1 MISFGHLPEIL
12 QKKYRMKPLKQ
23 NCWDFKNCGRE
34 PGGIK
39 ADKEGVCPAAVERTF
54 DTFNH
59 GINAGRACWLVAG
72 TFCNDEVSGTFAEK
86 IDTCRNCNFYKKIQ
100 ADELSFGFEE
110 DNIILYAATHIGL
123 VRKANEDRYLVKKF
137 SDGSLLFAVA
147 DGMGG
152 QAGGGHAAEI
162 LRGRLANMPLIA
174 VGEEAETLSNL
185 AVETDRI
192 LIETGDSQEELEGLG
207 TTLLCV
213 LLRAGAAHWV
223 HVGDSR
229 FSIFRAG
236 KLLQITQDQNLARYL
251 VEEGEITPEEVAGH
265 YSRNILDQ
273 AIGSAMEEP
282 ETGAERLESKDILVL
297 STDGFHN
304 LVLPHVIVSELQRKE
319 ELKTRADSLVELALK
334 RGGTDNITIVMAELS
349 HL

>member
-1 MISFGHLPEIL
+1 MIRLGHHSEIL
-12 QKKYRMKPLKQ
+12 RQEIQMKPKP
-23 NCWDFKNCGRE
+23 NCWEFKNCGRE

-39 ADKEGVCPAAVERTF
+39 AGKEGICPAAEEKTF

-72 TFCNDEVSGTFAEK
+72 TFCDDEVSGTFAEK

-100 ADELSFGFEE
+100 TDEHSFSIED
-110 DNIILYAATHIGL
+110 DNINLYAATHIGL

-137 SDGSLLFAVA
+137 SDGSLLLAVA

-162 LRGRLANMPLIA
+162 LRGRLAHMPLIA
-174 VGEEAETLSNL
+174 AGKEAETLSIL

-192 LIETGDSQEELEGLG
+192 LIETGDRQEELEGLG

-213 LLRAGAAHWV
+213 LLRDDTAHWV

-251 VEEGEITPEEVAGH
+251 VEEGQITPEEVADH

-273 AIGSAMEEP
+273 ALGNAMEEP
-282 ETGAERLESKDILVL
+282 ETGAERLESKDIILL

-304 LVLPHVIVSELQRKE
+304 LVLADVIVSELQREE
-319 ELKTRADSLVELALK
+319 ELKSRANSLVELALE
-334 RGGTDNITIVMAELS
+334 RGGTDNITLLMAELP
-349 HL
+349 HP

>member
-1 MISFGHLPEIL
+1 
-12 QKKYRMKPLKQ
+12 MKPRKL
-23 NCWDFKNCGRE
+23 NCWEYKKCGRE
-34 PGGIK
+34 PGGNK
-39 ADKEGVCPAAVERTF
+39 ADKYGVCPAAAEKTF

-72 TFCNDEVSGTFAEK
+72 TFCDNKASGTFAEK
-86 IDTCRNCNFYKKIQ
+86 IDTCRNCDFYKMIQ
-100 ADELSFGFEE
+100 DDEHSFSTEE
-110 DNIILYAATHIGL
+110 ENINLYAATHIGL

-137 SDGSLLFAVA
+137 TDGTLLFAVA

-152 QAGGGHAAEI
+152 QAAGDHAAEI
-162 LRGRLANMPLIA
+162 LRGRLANMPLIT
-174 VGEEAETLSNL
+174 VGKEAETLSNL
-185 AVETDRI
+185 AVETDKI
-192 LIETGDSQEELEGLG
+192 LIETGDRQEELEGLG

-213 LLRAGAAHWV
+213 FLRDGTAHWV

-251 VEEGEITPEEVAGH
+251 LEEGEITPEEVAEH

-273 AIGSAMEEP
+273 AVGNAMEEP
-282 ETGAERLESKDILVL
+282 ETGAESLQVNDILVL

-304 LVLPHVIVSELQRKE
+304 LVLPNVIISELQRKV
-319 ELKTRADSLVELALK
+319 ELKTRADSLVKLALK
-334 RGGTDNITIVMAELS
+334 RGGTDNITIVMAEMS
-349 HL
+349 NI

>member
-1 MISFGHLPEIL
+1 
-12 QKKYRMKPLKQ
+12 MKPRKL
-23 NCWDFKNCGRE
+23 NCWEYKKCGRE
-34 PGGIK
+34 PSGKK
-39 ADKEGVCPAAVERTF
+39 ADKDGVCPAAVEKTF

-72 TFCNDEVSGTFAEK
+72 TFCDDQVSGTFAEK
-86 IDTCRNCNFYKKIQ
+86 IDTCRSCDFYKKIQ
-100 ADELSFGFEE
+100 ADEQSFSVEE
-110 DNIILYAATHIGL
+110 ENISLYAATHIGL

-137 SDGSLLFAVA
+137 TDGTMLFAVA

-152 QAGGGHAAEI
+152 QAAGDHAAEI

-174 VGEEAETLSNL
+174 VGKEAETLSNL

-192 LIETGDSQEELEGLG
+192 LIETGDRQEELEGLG

-213 LLRAGAAHWV
+213 FLRDGAAHWV

-229 FSIFRAG
+229 FSIFRSG

-251 VEEGEITPEEVAGH
+251 VEEGEITPEEVAEH

-273 AIGSAMEEP
+273 AVGNAMEEP
-282 ETGAERLESKDILVL
+282 ETGAEKLEINDILVL

-304 LVLPHVIVSELQRKE
+304 LVLPDVIISELQRKE
-319 ELKTRADSLVELALK
+319 ELKTRADYLVKLALK
-334 RGGTDNITIVMAELS
+334 RGGTDNITIVMAEMS
-349 HL
+349 NI

>member
-1 MISFGHLPEIL
+1 LKP
-12 QKKYRMKPLKQ
+12 QKL
-23 NCWDFKNCGRE
+23 NCWEYKKCGRE
-34 PGGIK
+34 PGGNK
-39 ADKEGVCPAAVERTF
+39 ANKDGVCPAAAEKTF

-72 TFCNDEVSGTFAEK
+72 TYCDDQVSGTFAEK

-100 ADELSFGFEE
+100 ADEHSFSVKEE
-110 DNIILYAATHIGL
+110 HISLYAATHIGL

-137 SDGSLLFAVA
+137 TDGTLLFAVA

-152 QAGGGHAAEI
+152 QAAGDHAAEI
-162 LRGRLANMPLIA
+162 LRGRLANMPRIA
-174 VGEEAETLSNL
+174 VGKEAETLSTL

-192 LIETGDSQEELEGLG
+192 LIETGDRREELEGLG

-213 LLRAGAAHWV
+213 FLRADTAHWV

-251 VEEGEITPEEVAGH
+251 LEEGEITPEEVAEH

-273 AIGSAMEEP
+273 AVGNAMEEP
-282 ETGAERLESKDILVL
+282 ETGAECLKLKDILVL

-304 LVLPHVIVSELQRKE
+304 LVLPDVIISELQREE
-319 ELKTRADSLVELALK
+319 ELKTRADSLVKLALK
-334 RGGTDNITIVMAELS
+334 RGGTDNITIVMAEMS
-349 HL
+349 KI

>member
-1 MISFGHLPEIL
+1 LKP
-12 QKKYRMKPLKQ
+12 QKL
-23 NCWDFKNCGRE
+23 NCWEYKKCGRE
-34 PGGIK
+34 PGGNK
-39 ADKEGVCPAAVERTF
+39 ANKEGVCPAAAEKTF

-72 TFCNDEVSGTFAEK
+72 TFCDDQVSGTFAEK

-100 ADELSFGFEE
+100 ADEHSFSVKEE
-110 DNIILYAATHIGL
+110 HISLYAATHIGL

-137 SDGSLLFAVA
+137 TDGTLLFAVA

-152 QAGGGHAAEI
+152 QAAGDHAAEI
-162 LRGRLANMPLIA
+162 LRGRLANMPCIA
-174 VGEEAETLSNL
+174 VGKEAETLSTL

-192 LIETGDSQEELEGLG
+192 LIETGDRQEELEGLG

-213 LLRAGAAHWV
+213 FLRAGTAHWV

-251 VEEGEITPEEVAGH
+251 LEEGEITPEEVAEH
-265 YSRNILDQ
+265 NSRNILDQ
-273 AIGSAMEEP
+273 AVGNAMEEP
-282 ETGAERLESKDILVL
+282 ETGAECLKSKDILVL

-304 LVLPHVIVSELQRKE
+304 LVLPDVIISELQRKE
-319 ELKTRADSLVELALK
+319 ELKTRADSLVKLALK
-334 RGGTDNITIVMAELS
+334 RGGTDNITIVMAEMS
-349 HL
+349 KT

>member
-1 MISFGHLPEIL
+1 
-12 QKKYRMKPLKQ
+12 MKLRKL
-23 NCWDFKNCGRE
+23 NCWEYKKCGRE
-34 PGGIK
+34 PGGNK
-39 ADKEGVCPAAVERTF
+39 ADKDGVCPAAAEKTF

-72 TFCNDEVSGTFAEK
+72 TFCDNQVSGTFAEK
-86 IDTCRNCNFYKKIQ
+86 IDTCRNCDFYKNIQ
-100 ADELSFGFEE
+100 NDEHSFSVAE
-110 DNIILYAATHIGL
+110 DNINLYAATHIGL

-137 SDGSLLFAVA
+137 TDGTLLFAVA

-152 QAGGGHAAEI
+152 QAAGDHAAEI

-174 VGEEAETLSNL
+174 VGKEAETLSNL

-192 LIETGDSQEELEGLG
+192 LIETGDRQEEFEGLG

-213 LLRAGAAHWV
+213 LLRDDKAYWV

-229 FSIFRAG
+229 FSIFREG

-251 VEEGEITPEEVAGH
+251 VEEGEITIEEVAEH

-273 AIGSAMEEP
+273 AVGNAMEEP
-282 ETGAERLESKDILVL
+282 ETGMECLETNDILVL

-304 LVLPHVIVSELQRKE
+304 LVLPDVIISELQRKE
-319 ELKTRADSLVELALK
+319 ELKTRADSLVKLALK
-334 RGGTDNITIVMAELS
+334 RGGTDNITIVMAEIS
-349 HL
+349 HI

>member
-1 MISFGHLPEIL
+1 LKP
-12 QKKYRMKPLKQ
+12 QKL
-23 NCWDFKNCGRE
+23 NCWEYKKCGRE
-34 PGGIK
+34 PGGNK
-39 ADKEGVCPAAVERTF
+39 ANKDGVCPAAVEKTF

-72 TFCNDEVSGTFAEK
+72 TFCDDQVSGTFAEK

-100 ADELSFGFEE
+100 ADELSFSVKEE
-110 DNIILYAATHIGL
+110 HISLYAATHIGL

-137 SDGSLLFAVA
+137 TDGTLLFAVA

-152 QAGGGHAAEI
+152 QAAGDHAAEI
-162 LRGRLANMPLIA
+162 LRGRLANMPRIA
-174 VGEEAETLSNL
+174 VGKEAETLSTL

-192 LIETGDSQEELEGLG
+192 LIETGDRQEELEGLG

-213 LLRAGAAHWV
+213 FLRADTAHWV

-251 VEEGEITPEEVAGH
+251 LEEGEITLEEVAQH

-273 AIGSAMEEP
+273 AVGNAMEEP
-282 ETGAERLESKDILVL
+282 ETGSEILKSNDILVL

-304 LVLPHVIVSELQRKE
+304 LVLPDVIIYELQRKE
-319 ELKTRADSLVELALK
+319 ELKTRADSLVKLALK
-334 RGGTDNITIVMAELS
+334 RGGTDNITIVMAEMS
-349 HL
+349 NI